1 MSTNASTVFDRRFL
15 AFFSILAF
23 LIVMGYLF
31 MVTFVP
37 VSTGGAKYADMIVPL
52 LLGTVIGG
60 LFGYFFGA
68 SKNNNPPDGSNVI
81 PFPSA
86 PSAVTVTSTGA
97 SGGEDGTSKADSA
110 SKGSST

>member
-1 MSTNASTVFDRRFL
+1 MSTNNATVFDRRFL

-68 SKNNNPPDGSNVI
+68 SKNNTPEGGASNVI
-81 PFPSA
+81 PFPTA
-86 PSAVTVTSTGA
+86 PISTTVTSTGA
-97 SGGEDGTSKADSA
+97 TGGEDGA
-110 SKGSST
+110 SKTATVKGDAT